1 VTAVF
6 WQSCC
11 LKEGGQRM
19 ARIIILDKH
28 TADKIAAGEV
38 VERPA
43 SVVKELVENSID
55 AGAHRI
61 VIELEDGGLSKISVS
76 DDGSGIESSELEL
89 AFKRHATSK
98 ISSIADLNSIHTL
111 GFRGEAL
118 PSIAAVSKLTVITR
132 TEKELT
138 GTQAELEGGKFVA
151 ITPTGAPIGTTI
163 KVKDIFYNTPA
174 RRKTLKSSS
183 TEGSLCGELVS
194 RLALAR
200 PDIRFELRIRNKN
213 VFYSPGSGI
222 LADAVTAVY
231 GINMVREMLPLDFAE
246 EGLTLSG
253 MIGKPSISRSSRN
266 HITIIINGRYVRC
279 APITT
284 AVEAAYQTLLPHSR
298 KPVVVLS
305 LGIPPELLDI
315 NVHPAKQEVRLLEET
330 KIAGIVQQAIFNTL
344 RTKEIIPSASSA
356 THRKYQAGLVLP
368 QTGQKVQ
375 QERLTW
381 LLQSQTGNETNSKA
395 SVQPV
400 SPKTKTST
408 QVQPDLTRPLAL
420 EMPVDYNSQETAFPE
435 LQPLA
440 QLASLYILAAGD
452 DGLYIIDQHAAHERI
467 QYENFLARQHATE
480 SQCLLKPVLLELD
493 YRDATVLT
501 DRILWFTEAGFIIEH
516 FGGNTF
522 LLRGV
527 PAGFPEGQ
535 EKTLFLDLLDY
546 FKEKGVASNQDEFI
560 ERLAATVACKNAVKS
575 GEKLTIS
582 SMAALIEEL
591 ASLKNPYSCPHGRPT
606 IIKISYRDLETRFKR

>member
-1 VTAVF
+1 LA
-6 WQSCC
+6 
-11 LKEGGQRM
+11 K
-19 ARIIILDKH
+19 IIVLDKH

-43 SVVKELVENSID
+43 SVVKELIENSID

-76 DDGSGIESSELEL
+76 DDGSGIESAELEL
-89 AFKRHATSK
+89 AFQRHATSK
-98 ISSIADLNSIHTL
+98 ITSTVDLNYIHTL

-132 TEKELT
+132 TDKELT
-138 GTQAELEGGKFVA
+138 GTQAELEGGKLVA

-163 KVKDIFYNTPA
+163 EVKDIFYNTPA
-174 RRKTLKSSS
+174 RRKTLKSPS

-246 EGLTLSG
+246 EGLTLTG
-253 MIGKPSISRSSRN
+253 MVGKPSISRSSRN

-284 AVEAAYQTLLPHSR
+284 TVEAAYQTLLPHGR
-298 KPVVVLS
+298 KPVVAIS
-305 LGIPPELLDI
+305 LDIPPELLDI
-315 NVHPAKQEVRLLEET
+315 NVHPAKQEIRLLEEARVT
-330 KIAGIVQQAIFNTL
+330 EIVQQAIFNTL

-356 THRKYQAGLVLP
+356 THRKYQSGLILP
-368 QTGQKVQ
+368 QNGQEAQ
-375 QERLTW
+375 QERLTG
-381 LLQSQTGNETNSKA
+381 LLQPPTGNETKSA
-395 SVQPV
+395 APVQPAY
-400 SPKTKTST
+400 PATKTGA
-408 QVQPDLTRPLAL
+408 QVQEELTHPLAM
-420 EMPVDYNSQETAFPE
+420 EMPDDYNSQETAFPE

-467 QYENFLARQHATE
+467 RYENFLAGQRTTE

-501 DRILWFTEAGFIIEH
+501 DKILWFTEAGFIVEH

-527 PAGFPEGQ
+527 PAGFPQGQ

-546 FKEKGVASNQDEFI
+546 FQEKGVASNQDEFI
-560 ERLAATVACKNAVKS
+560 ERLAATVACKHAVKS

-582 SMAALIEEL
+582 SMTALIEEL
-591 ASLKNPYSCPHGRPT
+591 AATANPYTCPHGRPT
-606 IIKISYRDLETRFKR
+606 ITKISYRDLATRFKR

>member
-1 VTAVF
+1 LA
-6 WQSCC
+6 
-11 LKEGGQRM
+11 K
-19 ARIIILDKH
+19 IIVLDKH

-43 SVVKELVENSID
+43 SVVKELIENSID

-76 DDGSGIESSELEL
+76 DDGSGIESAELEL
-89 AFKRHATSK
+89 AFQRHATSK
-98 ISSIADLNSIHTL
+98 ITSTVDLNYIHTL

-138 GTQAELEGGKFVA
+138 GTQAELEGGKLVA

-163 KVKDIFYNTPA
+163 EVKDIFYNTPA
-174 RRKTLKSSS
+174 RRKTLKSPS

-246 EGLTLSG
+246 EGLTLTG
-253 MIGKPSISRSSRN
+253 MVGKPSISRSSRN

-284 AVEAAYQTLLPHSR
+284 TVEAAYQTLLPHGR
-298 KPVVVLS
+298 KPVVAIS
-305 LGIPPELLDI
+305 LDIPPELLDI
-315 NVHPAKQEVRLLEET
+315 NVHPAKQEIRLLEEARVT
-330 KIAGIVQQAIFNTL
+330 EIVQQAIFNTL

-356 THRKYQAGLVLP
+356 THRKYQSGLILP
-368 QTGQKVQ
+368 QNGQEAQ
-375 QERLTW
+375 QERLTG
-381 LLQSQTGNETNSKA
+381 LLQPPTGNETKSA
-395 SVQPV
+395 APVQPAY
-400 SPKTKTST
+400 PATKTGA
-408 QVQPDLTRPLAL
+408 QVQEELTHPLAM
-420 EMPVDYNSQETAFPE
+420 EMPDDYNSQETAFPE

-467 QYENFLARQHATE
+467 RYENFLAGQRTTE

-501 DRILWFTEAGFIIEH
+501 DKILWFTEAGFIVEH

-527 PAGFPEGQ
+527 PAGFPQGQ

-546 FKEKGVASNQDEFI
+546 FQEKGVASNQDEFI
-560 ERLAATVACKNAVKS
+560 ERLAATVACKHAVKS

-582 SMAALIEEL
+582 SMTALIEEL
-591 ASLKNPYSCPHGRPT
+591 AATANHYTCPHGRPT
-606 IIKISYRDLETRFKR
+606 ITKISYRDLATRFKR

>member
-1 VTAVF
+1 
-6 WQSCC
+6 
-11 LKEGGQRM
+11 M
-19 ARIIILDKH
+19 AKIIVLDKH

-43 SVVKELVENSID
+43 SVVKELIENSID

-76 DDGSGIESSELEL
+76 DDGSGIESAELEL
-89 AFKRHATSK
+89 AFQRHATSK
-98 ISSIADLNSIHTL
+98 ITSTVDLNYIHTL

-138 GTQAELEGGKFVA
+138 GTQAELEGGKLVA

-163 KVKDIFYNTPA
+163 EVKDIFYNTPA
-174 RRKTLKSSS
+174 RRKTLKSPS

-246 EGLTLSG
+246 EGLTLTG
-253 MIGKPSISRSSRN
+253 MVGKPSISRSSRN

-284 AVEAAYQTLLPHSR
+284 TVEAAYQTLLPHGR
-298 KPVVVLS
+298 KPVVAIS
-305 LGIPPELLDI
+305 LDIPPELLDI
-315 NVHPAKQEVRLLEET
+315 NVHPAKQEIRLLEEARVT
-330 KIAGIVQQAIFNTL
+330 EIVQQAIFNTL

-356 THRKYQAGLVLP
+356 THRKYQSGLILP
-368 QTGQKVQ
+368 QNGQEAQ
-375 QERLTW
+375 QERLTG
-381 LLQSQTGNETNSKA
+381 LLQPPTGNETKSA
-395 SVQPV
+395 APVQPAY
-400 SPKTKTST
+400 PATKTGA
-408 QVQPDLTRPLAL
+408 QVQEELTHPLAM
-420 EMPVDYNSQETAFPE
+420 EMPDDYNSQETAFPE

-467 QYENFLARQHATE
+467 RYENFLAGQRTTE

-501 DRILWFTEAGFIIEH
+501 DKILWFTEAGFIVEH

-527 PAGFPEGQ
+527 PAGFPQGQ

-546 FKEKGVASNQDEFI
+546 FQEKGVASNQDEFI
-560 ERLAATVACKNAVKS
+560 ERLAATVACKHAVKS

-582 SMAALIEEL
+582 SMTALIEEL
-591 ASLKNPYSCPHGRPT
+591 AATANPYTCPHGRPT
-606 IIKISYRDLETRFKR
+606 ITKISYRDLATRFKR

>member
-1 VTAVF
+1 MTPVF
-6 WQSCC
+6 CRQLFGRGGRC
-11 LKEGGQRM
+11 LTK
-19 ARIIILDKH
+19 IIVLDKH

-61 VIELEDGGLSKISVS
+61 VIELEDGGLSEISVS
-76 DDGSGIESSELEL
+76 DDGSGIDSSELKL
-89 AFKRHATSK
+89 AFQRHATSK
-98 ISSIADLNSIHTL
+98 ITSTVDLNYIHTL

-118 PSIAAVSKLTVITR
+118 PSIAAVSNLTVITR

-174 RRKTLKSSS
+174 RRKTLKSPS

-231 GINMVREMLPLDFAE
+231 GINMVREMLPLDFEE
-246 EGLTLSG
+246 EGLTLTG
-253 MIGKPSISRSSRN
+253 MIGKPSISRTSRN

-279 APITT
+279 APIAT
-284 AVEAAYQTLLPHSR
+284 AVEAAYQTLLPHGR
-298 KPVVVLS
+298 KPVVVLALDIS
-305 LGIPPELLDI
+305 PELLDI
-315 NVHPAKQEVRLLEET
+315 NVHPAKQEIRLLEEARVT
-330 KIAGIVQQAIFNTL
+330 GIVQQAIFNTL

-356 THRKYQAGLVLP
+356 TYRKHQAGLVLP
-368 QTGQKVQ
+368 QTGQKAQ
-375 QERLTW
+375 QERLTG
-381 LLQSQTGNETNSKA
+381 LLQPQTGNETKSA
-395 SVQPV
+395 AP
-400 SPKTKTST
+400 
-408 QVQPDLTRPLAL
+408 VQPDPPATNTGALVQPELTQPLAM
-420 EMPVDYNSQETAFPE
+420 EMPDDYNSLETAFPV

-440 QLASLYILAAGD
+440 QLSSLYILAAGD

-467 QYENFLARQHATE
+467 RYENFLAGQRTAE

-501 DRILWFTEAGFIIEH
+501 DKILWFTEAGFIVEH

-527 PAGFPEGQ
+527 PAGFPQGQ

-546 FKEKGVASNQDEFI
+546 FKEKGVTSNQDEFI
-560 ERLAATVACKNAVKS
+560 ERLAATVACKYAVKS

-582 SMAALIEEL
+582 SMTALIEEL
-591 ASLKNPYSCPHGRPT
+591 AATANPYTCPHGRPT
-606 IIKISYRDLETRFKR
+606 IIKISYRDLATRFKR

>member
-1 VTAVF
+1 LA
-6 WQSCC
+6 
-11 LKEGGQRM
+11 K
-19 ARIIILDKH
+19 IIVLDKH

-43 SVVKELVENSID
+43 SVVKELIENSID

-76 DDGSGIESSELEL
+76 DDGSGIESAELEL
-89 AFKRHATSK
+89 AFQRHATSK
-98 ISSIADLNSIHTL
+98 ITSTVDLNYIHTL

-138 GTQAELEGGKFVA
+138 GTQAELEGGKLVA

-163 KVKDIFYNTPA
+163 EVKDIFYNTPA
-174 RRKTLKSSS
+174 RRKTLKSPS

-246 EGLTLSG
+246 EGLTLTG
-253 MIGKPSISRSSRN
+253 MVGKPSISRSSRN

-284 AVEAAYQTLLPHSR
+284 TVEAAYQTLLPHGR
-298 KPVVVLS
+298 KPVVAIS
-305 LGIPPELLDI
+305 LDIPPELLDI
-315 NVHPAKQEVRLLEET
+315 NVHPAKQEIRLLEEARVT
-330 KIAGIVQQAIFNTL
+330 EIVQQAIFNTL

-356 THRKYQAGLVLP
+356 THRKYQSGLILP
-368 QTGQKVQ
+368 QNGQEAQ
-375 QERLTW
+375 QERLTG
-381 LLQSQTGNETNSKA
+381 LLQPPTGNETKSA
-395 SVQPV
+395 APVQPAY
-400 SPKTKTST
+400 PATKTGA
-408 QVQPDLTRPLAL
+408 QVQEELTHPLAM
-420 EMPVDYNSQETAFPE
+420 EMPDDYNSQETAFPE

-467 QYENFLARQHATE
+467 RYENFLAGQRTTE

-501 DRILWFTEAGFIIEH
+501 DKILWFTEAGFIVEH

-527 PAGFPEGQ
+527 PAGFPQGQ

-546 FKEKGVASNQDEFI
+546 FQEKGVASNQDEFI
-560 ERLAATVACKNAVKS
+560 ERLAATVACKHAVKS

-582 SMAALIEEL
+582 SMTALIEEL
-591 ASLKNPYSCPHGRPT
+591 AATANPYTCPHGRPT
-606 IIKISYRDLETRFKR
+606 ITKISYRDLATRFKR